1 MPAWSSVHCLGCQP
15 KLHESNAYEILYE
28 RKAQTRTF
36 SSTASLILFNTQTIH
51 PRSITSAINPNSHFS
66 ASPSLFAA
74 LTSKLEAAAEAL
86 AREAKKNSKNHLVT
100 NNNLRLSF
108 SVIFGRSDLMS
119 FKRAERNADKGMH

>member
-1 MPAWSSVHCLGCQP
+1 
-15 KLHESNAYEILYE
+15 
-28 RKAQTRTF
+28 
-36 SSTASLILFNTQTIH
+36 
-51 PRSITSAINPNSHFS
+51 
-66 ASPSLFAA
+66 